1 MQRIGIAVACLV
13 TILAAAPAAAQ
24 WSQPAAESGE
34 AEQANEQTELSFSS
48 EDTGLQVRIADGGP
62 GRIPEQACR
71 TPCHFRVPNGNYTLG
86 AGDYEFEV
94 TADGGL
100 QHWQVEDNTDSILAV
115 GIIGLVLGAAAA
127 SVGTWGLTTQ
137 VPLENPDERYLIA
150 SAVATGL
157 GGAMFVGGIVAIALS
172 FGSAEMLSFS
182 PTIEEA
188 ATLSPGLAR
197 FDAPVRGPTW
207 GLSLALNL

>member
-1 MQRIGIAVACLV
+1 MGRIGIAVACLV

-24 WSQPAAESGE
+24 WSEPAAEPGD

-48 EDTGLQVRIADGGP
+48 EDTGLQVSIVDGGP

-100 QHWQVEDNTDSILAV
+100 QHWQVEDNTGSILAV
-115 GIIGLVLGAAAA
+115 GIIGLVVGAAAA

-137 VPLENPDERYLIA
+137 VPRDNPDERWLIA

-157 GGAMFVGGIVAIALS
+157 GGALFVGGIVAIALS
-172 FGSAEMLSFS
+172 FGSAELLSFS
-182 PTIEEA
+182 PTIEESA
-188 ATLSPGLAR
+188 GLSPSLAR
-197 FDAPVRGPTW
+197 FDALDRGPSW